1 MFKNILKLIKHVFT
15 PHRIKVP
22 LILQMEIIECG
33 AASLAMIFA
42 FYKKF
47 IPLELMRDACGCSRD
62 GSTASSLLK
71 VARSYD
77 MVATGYKEHDINN
90 LCEYK
95 LPIVLF
101 WNFNHF
107 LLYTGRK
114 GDKHYLNDPAFGERI
129 VTTEE
134 MDQSF
139 SGVLLEIYP
148 NENFVPSGKP
158 RSFVDLLKKR
168 FSQYKDVIFF
178 TVLAGLLLIPASILV
193 PSFSAILVD
202 KLITGEN
209 YAWGTPLL
217 FAAIMVAFMIFMLH
231 NMQQNIIIRFNLKLS
246 LESSFKFFEHIIRLP
261 INFFNLRQPGELAN
275 RLTTVDEVANF
286 ISRDLAI
293 NILSFITFI
302 FYGALLVY
310 YDTLLGLFACFT
322 AICTIWALTWEI
334 KNQRILSQ
342 SVQLDFGRL
351 VGDSASGIMLME
363 TLRSTG
369 AEDDFF
375 STISGVQT
383 NAIMSAQKLE
393 LSSLFIGT
401 IPTTLISLNTIGILV
416 FGALRVLLGSLSMG
430 ELLSFQILIGYFF
443 APIVALVAML
453 SSVQRLDVTMGRIDD
468 VLTYTTDPIFN
479 NDARDLADEKMGKLQ
494 GYIELCNITFGYN
507 PIKEPIIKNLS
518 LKISAG
524 DRIALVGSS
533 GSGKTTI
540 AKLLTGLYT
549 PWSGEITF
557 DGKTRNELSAT
568 LFANSFAVVDQ
579 EIFMFKGTVYEN
591 LSMRNR
597 AISIQTVQQAAIDAE
612 IYDEISQR
620 PSGFFSEV
628 DEYGKN
634 FSGGQRQRL
643 EIARALSVNPS
654 VLILDEA
661 TGALDPITEL
671 HVDRNIRRR
680 GCTTI
685 IIAHRLST
693 IRDADKIIVLEQGS
707 IVEQGS
713 HQELLTLNGYYS
725 KLIESM

>member
-1 MFKNILKLIKHVFT
+1 MFKNILKKIKRLFT
-15 PHRIKVP
+15 AHPIKVP

-47 IPLELMRDACGCSRD
+47 IPLEIMRDECGCSRD
-62 GSTASSLLK
+62 GSTATSLLK
-71 VARSYD
+71 VARSHG

-148 NENFVPSGKP
+148 DENFVPSGKP
-158 RSFVDLLKKR
+158 RSFIDLLKSR
-168 FSQYKDVIFF
+168 FLQYKDVLLY
-178 TVLAGLLLIPASILV
+178 TVLAGILLIPANILV
-193 PSFSAILVD
+193 PNFSAILVD
-202 KLITGEN
+202 RVITSEN

-217 FAAIMVAFMIFMLH
+217 FVAIIVAFMIVTLN
-231 NMQQNIIIRFNLKLS
+231 NMQQGAIIRFNLKLS

-261 INFFNLRQPGELAN
+261 INFFNLRQPGELAS
-275 RLTTVDEVANF
+275 RLMAVDDIANF
-286 ISRDLAI
+286 ISQDLAI

-310 YDTLLGLFACFT
+310 YDPFLGLLASFT
-322 AICTIWALTWEI
+322 AICTILVLTWEI
-334 KNQRILSQ
+334 KNQRIISQ
-342 SVQLDFGRL
+342 STQLDFGRL
-351 VGDSASGIMLME
+351 VGSSASGIMLME
-363 TLRSTG
+363 TLRATG

-383 NAIMSAQKLE
+383 NAIMSAQRLE
-393 LSSLFIGT
+393 LSSLLIGT
-401 IPTTLISLNTIGILV
+401 IPTILISLNTIGILV
-416 FGALRVLLGSLSMG
+416 FGTLRVLSGSMTMG

-443 APIVALVAML
+443 APIVVHVGML
-453 SSVQRLDVTMGRIDD
+453 SSVQKLYVTMERIDD
-468 VLTYTTDPIFN
+468 VLTYKKDHIFKTNTN
-479 NDARDLADEKMGKLQ
+479 NSDHENMGKLQ
-494 GYIELCNITFGYN
+494 GHIELHDITFGYN
-507 PIKEPIIKNLS
+507 PIKEPVIKNIS

-524 DRIALVGSS
+524 ERIALVGSS
-533 GSGKTTI
+533 GSGKSTI

-557 DGKTRNELSAT
+557 DGKPRNELNPT

-579 EIFMFKGTVYEN
+579 DIFMFQGTVYEN

-597 AISIQTVQQAAIDAE
+597 AISIHTVQQAAFDAE
-612 IYDEISQR
+612 IYEEITQR

-643 EIARALSVNPS
+643 EIARALSINPS

-671 HVDRNIRRR
+671 NVDKNIRRR

-693 IRDADKIIVLEQGS
+693 IRDADRIIVLEQGK
-707 IVEQGS
+707 IVEQGN

-725 KLIESM
+725 NLIKSM

>member
-1 MFKNILKLIKHVFT
+1 MLKNIFKKIKNIFISQRV
-15 PHRIKVP
+15 KVP
-22 LILQMEIIECG
+22 LVLQMEIIECG

-47 IPLELMRDACGCSRD
+47 IPLEIMRDECGCSRD

-71 VARSYD
+71 VARSHN
-77 MVATGYKEHDINN
+77 MVATGYKEHDIDN
-90 LCEYK
+90 LSSYK
-95 LPIVLF
+95 LPIILF

-107 LLYTGRK
+107 LLYTGKK
-114 GDKHYLNDPAFGERI
+114 GDKHYLSDPGFGERV

-148 NENFVPSGKP
+148 DENFLPSGKP
-158 RSFVDLLKKR
+158 RSFIELLITR
-168 FSQYKDVIFF
+168 FLHYKDVVFYS
-178 TVLAGLLLIPASILV
+178 VLAGILLIPANIMV

-202 KLITGEN
+202 KLIAGES

-217 FAAIMVAFMIFMLH
+217 FIALVVAFMILALN
-231 NMQQNIIIRFNLKLS
+231 NMQQNAIIRFNLKLS
-246 LESSFKFFEHIIRLP
+246 LESSFKFFDHIIRLP
-261 INFFNLRQPGELAN
+261 ISFFNFRQPGELAN
-275 RLTTVDEVANF
+275 RLSAVDDVANF
-286 ISRDLAI
+286 ISQDLAI
-293 NILSFITFI
+293 NILSFITFV
-302 FYGALLVY
+302 FYGALLMY
-310 YDTLLGLFACFT
+310 YDTFLGFLACST
-322 AICTIWALTWEI
+322 AISTIVVLTWEI
-334 KNQRILSQ
+334 KNQRLISQ
-342 SVQLDFGRL
+342 STQLDYGRL
-351 VGDSASGIMLME
+351 VGDSTSGIMLME
-363 TLRSTG
+363 TLRASG

-375 STISGVQT
+375 ATISGVQT
-383 NAIMSAQKLE
+383 NAIMSAQRLE
-393 LSSLFIGT
+393 LSSLFMRSL
-401 IPTTLISLNTIGILV
+401 PTMLISLNTIGILV
-416 FGALRVLLGSLSMG
+416 FGALRVLFGSISMG

-443 APIVALVAML
+443 TPIVTLVGML
-453 SSVQRLDVTMGRIDD
+453 SSVQKLDVTMGRIDD
-468 VLTYTTDPIFN
+468 IFSYKKDPIFQK
-479 NDARDLADEKMGKLQ
+479 DKSISDDEKMGKLQ
-494 GYIELCNITFGYN
+494 GYIELRNITFGYN
-507 PIKEPIIKNLS
+507 PIKAPILENFS

-524 DRIALVGSS
+524 ERIALVGSS
-533 GSGKTTI
+533 GSGKSTV

-557 DGKTRNELSAT
+557 DGKLRSEVSAT

-579 EIFMFKGTVYEN
+579 DIFMFKGTVYEN

-597 AISIQTVQQAAIDAE
+597 AISIQTVQQAAIDSE
-612 IYDEISQR
+612 IYEEISQR

-628 DEYGKN
+628 EEYGKN

-671 HVDRNIRRR
+671 RVDKNIRRR
-680 GCTTI
+680 GCTMI

-693 IRDADKIIVLEQGS
+693 IRDADRIIVIEQGK
-707 IVEQGS
+707 IVEQGN